1 MNFIGRKEELTR
13 IRDMLNTRDQS
24 VALLYG
30 RRRVGKT
37 ELLQKAMHDSGLR
50 GIYSECRES
59 SEASNTEALSEII
72 SDVFGIPGLSFS
84 SFPLAL
90 KFLFEQAT
98 TEPLIVIIDE
108 YPFLRN
114 VVAGCDSELQVL
126 IDTYRNTSSLKLF
139 LSGSYI
145 ETMKQLMSYDNP
157 LYGRADV
164 KIDLQPMDYF
174 ESSLFYPS
182 FSPEDKVRLYSV
194 FGGIPYYNQM
204 ISEKKSVRQNLI
216 DLLVKRGA
224 TLENEVDIYLQG
236 ELSKLENANEAFS
249 AIAKGKS
256 RFSDILSQS
265 HIESSSALSAV
276 LDRLTRMG
284 VVEKLAPI
292 NDPSNKR
299 KTGYYIA
306 DNMTLFHYKYLFR
319 YSSQRAVMDPDV
331 FFDRYIA
338 SDFEEQF
345 VPKQF
350 EVICKQYLIR
360 QNRTGNPEEPFWAI
374 GKYYYDLPAE
384 RRNGEFDVVTEDDR
398 GYTFYE
404 VKFRKAPVTA
414 EMVREEI
421 EQVNATG
428 LNCYRYAFFSRSGFA
443 GDVPEDIIKIE
454 LKDLYTKP

>member
-1 MNFIGRKEELTR
+1 
-13 IRDMLNTRDQS
+13 
-24 VALLYG
+24 
-30 RRRVGKT
+30 
-37 ELLQKAMHDSGLR
+37 
-50 GIYSECRES
+50 
-59 SEASNTEALSEII
+59 
-72 SDVFGIPGLSFS
+72 
-84 SFPLAL
+84 
-90 KFLFEQAT
+90 
-98 TEPLIVIIDE
+98 
-108 YPFLRN
+108 
-114 VVAGCDSELQVL
+114 
-126 IDTYRNTSSLKLF
+126 
-139 LSGSYI
+139 
-145 ETMKQLMSYDNP
+145 
-157 LYGRADV
+157 
-164 KIDLQPMDYF
+164 MDYF

-345 VPKQF
+345 
-350 EVICKQYLIR
+350 
-360 QNRTGNPEEPFWAI
+360 I